1 MWRVNV
7 AGPARKAL
15 ERFPTV
21 DRERINAALDEIALN
36 PFSGDVRKLGPNTYR
51 RRVGSYRLFFDLY
64 PELHFV
70 QVTAITRRT
79 TTTYRH

>member
-15 ERFPTV
+15 NRFP
-21 DRERINAALDEIALN
+21 IAD
-36 PFSGDVRKLGPNTYR
+36 PFSGDVRKLGGASYR
-51 RRVGSYRLFFDLY
+51 RRVGSYRIFFDLY
-64 PELHFV
+64 PSLRFV

-79 TTTYRH
+79 STTY

>member
-15 ERFPTV
+15 KRFPML
-21 DRERINAALDEIALN
+21 DRERITAALGQMAAD
-36 PFSGDVRKLGPNTYR
+36 PFGGDVRKLGGASYR
-51 RRVGSYRLFFDLY
+51 RRVGSYRIFFDVY
-64 PELHFV
+64 PELRFV

-79 TTTYRH
+79 STTY